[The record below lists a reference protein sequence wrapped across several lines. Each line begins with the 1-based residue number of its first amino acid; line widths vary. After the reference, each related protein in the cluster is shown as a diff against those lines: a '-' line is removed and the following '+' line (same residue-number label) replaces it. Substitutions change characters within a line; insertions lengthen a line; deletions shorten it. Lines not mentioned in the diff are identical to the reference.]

1 MTKFYEHAG
10 RSVVKALTFRALILI
25 SDGIIIYTLT
35 HRYDITLS
43 VMFFSNLAS
52 TIVYVAHERAWNAIH
67 WGKHKSPR

>member
-1 MTKFYEHAG
+1 MTKFYEHTG

-25 SDGIIIYTLT
+25 SDGIIIYGLT

-52 TIVYVAHERAWNAIH
+52 TALYIVHERAWNAIH
-67 WGKHKSPR
+67 WGKQKSNR